1 MKWLKWFILLSFIP
15 TLLSGCWDR
24 NELSKTSI
32 VTGMA
37 VDKGESFKYKL
48 TIETTEAREMTA
60 LTASGLAPSSIASLE
75 GNSVAELVSKF
86 NIVNAT
92 IPIYSHMRVLV
103 ISEELAKEG
112 MLDFMDFFD
121 RNRQIRDDFMIVIA
135 REGKA
140 DDILKVNNMYKKS
153 ASLKLFTQ
161 LTTMQK
167 DWGGAPDI
175 KLNDYTRIY
184 NSEGQAPVLPAVQL
198 IGDPKKGG
206 NIENLKSEEPEA
218 QVKVNSLGA
227 FKSGKLVGYASLAE
241 VRDLLFVQDNI
252 KSTAVTA
259 NCEEGEKKF
268 EYRVTHSSTK
278 ITAKE
283 VNDIPHFYIKIKTE
297 GILDGTTC
305 TNKLGNA
312 GTFEKLEASINKEME
327 REITDFII
335 KTKEQFNADIFGFG
349 DLLREQDYKNFKK
362 YKDTWDDG
370 YAKAQ
375 MHISFNSE
383 IKRSGLR
390 KDRYITN

>member
-1 MKWLKWFILLSFIP
+1 M
-15 TLLSGCWDR
+15 
-24 NELSKTSI
+24 
-32 VTGMA
+32 
-37 VDKGESFKYKL
+37 
-48 TIETTEAREMTA
+48 
-60 LTASGLAPSSIASLE
+60 
-75 GNSVAELVSKF
+75 
-86 NIVNAT
+86 
-92 IPIYSHMRVLV
+92 
-103 ISEELAKEG
+103 
-112 MLDFMDFFD
+112 
-121 RNRQIRDDFMIVIA
+121 
-135 REGKA
+135 
-140 DDILKVNNMYKKS
+140 
-153 ASLKLFTQ
+153 
-161 LTTMQK
+161 
-167 DWGGAPDI
+167 
-175 KLNDYTRIY
+175 
-184 NSEGQAPVLPAVQL
+184 
-198 IGDPKKGG
+198 
-206 NIENLKSEEPEA
+206 
-218 QVKVNSLGA
+218 
-227 FKSGKLVGYASLAE
+227 VGYATLAE